1 MADGFIYRRRVHFA
15 ETDLAGIAHFSTF
28 FRYMEEAEHA
38 LWRAAGLSIA
48 RAGEETG
55 WPRVAAAF
63 EYKAPLRFED
73 EFDVTVRIEK
83 VSKRSIQYGFTITRG
98 ETIIGQGTMTSV
110 AVRYGPRDTIT
121 PIDVPGEVSARLRAA
136 VEGRSRDGLIVPP
149 ATTVQRRP
157 NS

>member
-1 MADGFIYRRRVHFA
+1 MAEGFTYRRRVHFA

-63 EYKAPLRFED
+63 EFKAPLRFED
-73 EFDVTVRIEK
+73 EFDVTVRIDK
-83 VSKRSIQYGFTITRG
+83 VSKRSIQYGFSITRG
-98 ETIIGQGTMTSV
+98 DAAIGHGTITAV
-110 AVRYGPRDTIT
+110 HVRYGPDGAVN
-121 PIDVPGEVSARLRAA
+121 PIDLPSDIVARLQRA
-136 VEGRSRDGLIVPP
+136 VRVTPSH
-149 ATTVQRRP
+149 
-157 NS
+157 

>member
-1 MADGFIYRRRVHFA
+1 VVNGFTYRRRVHFA

-63 EYKAPLRFED
+63 EFKAPLRFED

-83 VSKRSIQYGFTITRG
+83 VSRRSIQYAFTITRD
-98 ETIIGQGTMTSV
+98 ETTIGLGTMTSV
-110 AVRYGPRDTIT
+110 AVRYGPGDAIT
-121 PIDVPGEVSARLRAA
+121 AIDLPADVVARLQDA
-136 VEGRSRDGLIVPP
+136 VCRDSSDTVPP
-149 ATTVQRRP
+149 AR
-157 NS
+157 